1 MAGVATLLS
10 VKTWPQRYVSL
21 RNNPSG
27 TVSGWDGDPGPAGH
41 LIFQEREGHYLISTE
56 QFPRSFFRL
65 VKDDFGSYLHVV
77 GKRGEPGRAGQFVI
91 EEMPGYLLISSK
103 QWPDW
108 FLFVDELGRLRAEP
122 GDPGNKGH
130 FLLNRKIPQESEGP
144 DGLPAIIQTMYLIHN
159 KDREHAA
166 AMALLSNQKEEVRAR
181 EVAVLQAQMTSERAA
196 SEATL
201 HDTNR
206 EHEEACAQLHQ
217 QMERER
223 QTATEVLE
231 EQDRNHAED
240 ARRRDLEFA
249 DALAALRRQMDQE
262 RASATATMRQLEQEH
277 AQEVEALNELH
288 KDELDAT
295 VKAKDTATCNA
306 LESLHTELEAARR
319 HDVAE
324 LRKEL
329 EEERSSWAR
338 ILQQKE
344 LLYKVQLSA
353 ISTAHDK
360 DFKEMVKEKDTKY
373 EVDMAVKNTKHAME
387 LEQLATEKDT
397 TWALAMS
404 KCIEEKDVERRE
416 IVAALTNHFQEE
428 QKSRFKFWRGGGD
441 RKKVP
446 VDADA
451 LMVATKSLRKPIHS

>member
-65 VKDDFGSYLHVV
+65 VK
-77 GKRGEPGRAGQFVI
+77 EPRSI
-91 EEMPGYLLISSK
+91 EIHRDPSRSERLM
-103 QWPDW
+103 Q
-108 FLFVDELGRLRAEP
+108 LRAEP

-240 ARRRDLEFA
+240 SFLQKN
-249 DALAALRRQMDQE
+249 ALTQGEELLGSDTEDQE

-329 EEERSSWAR
+329 EEDGR
-338 ILQQKE
+338 IRRIR
-344 LLYKVQLSA
+344 LLPVQR
-353 ISTAHDK
+353 
-360 DFKEMVKEKDTKY
+360 
-373 EVDMAVKNTKHAME
+373 N
-387 LEQLATEKDT
+387 Q
-397 TWALAMS
+397 
-404 KCIEEKDVERRE
+404 
-416 IVAALTNHFQEE
+416 
-428 QKSRFKFWRGGGD
+428 
-441 RKKVP
+441 